1 MGDTSGHTAGMEGYG
16 VNPYGD
22 RHAGVYDDWYGAD
35 GGIAISQVGSPEDV
49 ATAVADLAAGGAVLE
64 LGVGTGRLALPI
76 ADRGL
81 DVTGLDASSAMLD
94 VLRANP
100 GAERLTLVEGDMACP
115 DPSRTGLADGS
126 FSLVLIGFNTLFN
139 LTSEAAQVA
148 CVTHVAR
155 LLRPGGRFVL
165 EAFVPDPGA
174 HDGMSVRSVEL
185 NRVLLDVTVTD
196 LDGQVIT
203 GQRIEITEAG
213 NRLFPYHLRY
223 ATPAQID
230 SMAGDVGLVP
240 EHRWAAWSRAPFT
253 DDSGCHVSVWR
264 KPGGGAR

>member
-1 MGDTSGHTAGMEGYG
+1 MEGYG
-16 VNPYGD
+16 ANPYGD

-94 VLRANP
+94 VLRAKP

-185 NRVLLDVTVTD
+185 DRVLLDVTVTD

-203 GQRIEITEAG
+203 GQPIEIGGLDILLAVTSEVHGEILAD
-213 NRLFPYHLRY
+213 NPED
-223 ATPAQID
+223 I
-230 SMAGDVGLVP
+230 GLVGGVRLAKREGEQQTQP
-240 EHRWAAWSRAPFT
+240 SGKPLGQVPGVGFSR
-253 DDSGCHVSVWR
+253 
-264 KPGGGAR
+264 

>member
-16 VNPYGD
+16 ANTYGD

-64 LGVGTGRLALPI
+64 MGVGTGRLALPI

-94 VLRANP
+94 VLRAKP

-126 FSLVLIGFNTLFN
+126 SPL
-139 LTSEAAQVA
+139 S
-148 CVTHVAR
+148 
-155 LLRPGGRFVL
+155 
-165 EAFVPDPGA
+165 
-174 HDGMSVRSVEL
+174 
-185 NRVLLDVTVTD
+185 
-196 LDGQVIT
+196 
-203 GQRIEITEAG
+203 
-213 NRLFPYHLRY
+213 
-223 ATPAQID
+223 
-230 SMAGDVGLVP
+230 
-240 EHRWAAWSRAPFT
+240 
-253 DDSGCHVSVWR
+253 
-264 KPGGGAR
+264 